1 MPRPTKPG
9 VLLPV
14 CYRLYCWGCRKAPSW
29 RPINSTMSKRKRP
42 ESAQPIASYEAWL
55 TARGVTWDRTAV
67 KLTATG
73 VVAGMG
79 CVAAK
84 PIRVGQELCRIPR
97 AACLGAAADADV
109 DDEPP
114 EADTQSTLAT
124 LILEEQ
130 ARGEASE
137 WAPLLRMLSP
147 APCPTIWPAEAR
159 SRHARRRLLR
169 PAARSSRD
177 AANDAE

>member
-1 MPRPTKPG
+1 
-9 VLLPV
+9 
-14 CYRLYCWGCRKAPSW
+14 
-29 RPINSTMSKRKRP
+29 
-42 ESAQPIASYEAWL
+42 
-55 TARGVTWDRTAV
+55 
-67 KLTATG
+67 
-73 VVAGMG
+73 MG

-84 PIRVGQELCRIPR
+84 PIREGQELCRIPR

-159 SRHARRRLLR
+159 SYLAGTELEPVVARKLQR
-169 PAARSSRD
+169 
-177 AANDAE
+177 